1 MMGFWQA
8 QLDYAFFLCGLF
20 SIALAVVCQELKRE
34 GKSVL
39 SWGWLGLFG
48 LTCGLG
54 AWLDLLAIGI
64 GGLPGEDALRLGTLT
79 ASLVCLLEFARAGWI
94 ALHGRG
100 PSRWILA
107 VFLVPVAL
115 ASHAGPSSMEC
126 SLRFGLTV
134 GGLFSAALLLQAATK
149 EATRRPMAM
158 AGWAIAIHA
167 LASGL
172 AAYWLLL
179 QKGPLGHP
187 DRLLPVLVVV
197 QGTSFLVATLGLRC
211 GQVSPATAGGG
222 MLTGYQH
229 KCRVTT
235 LCTVMGAILAL
246 GWVATEMA
254 GRAADRELR
263 ESLISRASIAAA
275 GVWSRPVRYLSGT
288 AADANSPDY
297 AQIKRQLIRMRVA
310 TRDCRFVYLMAR
322 RSGQIVFLADSEP
335 EGSAGYSPPGQV
347 YGQASPALLA
357 FFDSG
362 QAFLEGPLPD
372 AWGVWV
378 SGIAAVRDST
388 SNRLLAGLGMDIDAR
403 DWQRQ
408 LYNHRSGPVGI
419 TLLVSVLLIVF
430 AVYRKRVAELF
441 QEIGHVNL
449 QLQSSTEAAQR
460 MAKEAEVANQA
471 KSEFLANMSHEIR
484 TPMNAIIGFSDLLA
498 MDALTPGQQEYV
510 HLVREAGQSLLTLIN
525 DILDLSKIEA
535 GKLDIETV
543 PCRLDTLSSSVVA
556 MLQPLAVRK
565 RIVLRLVYR
574 KPLPANFCTDPTRV
588 RQCLI
593 NLVSNAIKFTERGYV
608 NLAVSVEQREDQPFI
623 RFDVEDSGIGIAKD
637 KQEVIF
643 SAFSQAETGTT
654 RRYGGTGLGLSIT
667 RRLAELMGGTVAL
680 HSELGRGSTFTLC
693 IPAGLDVTAQPELVE
708 GSPFSVSR
716 ETAQQEQGRAYSGTV
731 LVAED
736 NPSSQRLIQI
746 LLSRVGLNPTVV
758 DDGQKAVVCCQAHA
772 YDLILMDIQMPVL
785 NGYEAVRLLRQQG
798 LSTPIV
804 ALTASATKEE
814 EARCL
819 DAGCTGYL
827 TKPIDRRKLDAVLA
841 RYLARSPEE
850 TSQAQP
856 SGPSA
861 GPASVS
867 TEQEDDETVPLD
879 WDSLK
884 EVCDKEEVMQEMG
897 EAVRRDARRYVEE
910 LGAALRNKDAAA
922 VRLQA
927 HRLKGATSII
937 GANVLVEKAA
947 RLEQAGDDADLETA
961 ESLLDEVRQ
970 EVEKVLCLLEQEDW
984 IRITRQGR
992 RQEVRSKR

>member
-1 MMGFWQA
+1 MAFWQA
-8 QLDYAFFLCGLF
+8 QLDYTLFLCGLF
-20 SIALAVVCQELKRE
+20 SIALAVVCQELKRA
-34 GKSVL
+34 GRPVL

-64 GGLPGEDALRLGTLT
+64 GELPGEDSLRLGILT
-79 ASLVCLLEFARAGWI
+79 ASLVCLLEFARTGWI
-94 ALHGRG
+94 ALRGRG
-100 PSRWILA
+100 PGRWVLA

-115 ASHAGPSSMEC
+115 ASHAAPAAMEC

-134 GGLFSAALLLQAATK
+134 GGLFSAALLLRAATTK
-149 EATRRPMAM
+149 TTRRPMAM
-158 AGWAIAIHA
+158 AGWAIAIYA

-172 AAYWLLL
+172 AATSLLL
-179 QKGPLGHP
+179 RTGPLGHP

-197 QGTSFLVATLGLRC
+197 EGMSFLVATLGLRC
-211 GQVSPATAGGG
+211 GQVSPRTAAGDV
-222 MLTGYQH
+222 LTRHRHG
-229 KCRVTT
+229 CRPTT
-235 LCTVMGAILAL
+235 LGAVMGVVLLL
-246 GWVATEMA
+246 GWVGTEMA
-254 GRAADRELR
+254 GRAADRKMR
-263 ESLISRASIAAA
+263 ENLISRTSIAAA
-275 GVWSRPVRYLSGT
+275 GVWSNPIRRLSGT

-297 AQIKRQLIRMRVA
+297 TQIKRQLIRMRVA
-310 TRDCRFVYLMAR
+310 TRDCRFVYLMAVR
-322 RSGQIVFLADSEP
+322 NGQIVFLADSEP

-347 YGQASPALLA
+347 YEQASPALSA
-357 FFDSG
+357 FFGSG

-378 SGIAAVRDST
+378 SGIAAVRDTT
-388 SNRLLAGLGMDIDAR
+388 SNRLLAALGMDIDACN
-403 DWQRQ
+403 WQRQ
-408 LYNHRSGPVGI
+408 LYSHRAGPVGI

-430 AVYRKRVAELF
+430 GIYRKRVAELF
-441 QEIGHVNL
+441 QEIEHVNC
-449 QLQSSTEAAQR
+449 QLQASTEAAHT

-498 MDALTPGQQEYV
+498 MDTLTPGQQEYV

-535 GKLDIETV
+535 GKLDIEIM
-543 PCRLDTLSSSVVA
+543 PCRLDTLASSVVA

-574 KPLPANFCTDPTRV
+574 KPLPASFCTDPTRV

-608 NLAVSVEQREDQPFI
+608 NLVVLVEYREDRCFI

-637 KQEVIF
+637 KQDVIF

-667 RRLAELMGGTVAL
+667 RRLAEIMGGTVAL
-680 HSELGRGSTFTLC
+680 KSELGHGSTFSLC
-693 IPAGLDVTAQPELVE
+693 VPAGLDVAAQPELVE

-716 ETAQQEQGRAYSGTV
+716 ETAQQEQGKAYSGTV

-746 LLSRVGLNPTVV
+746 LLSRAGLDPTVV
-758 DDGQKAVVCCQAHA
+758 DDGQKAVVHCQTHS

-798 LSTPIV
+798 LITPIV

-841 RYLARSPEE
+841 KHLVSSQRDIE
-850 TSQAQP
+850 TPQAQP
-856 SGPSA
+856 SDPSA
-861 GPASVS
+861 APASVS
-867 TEQEDDETVPLD
+867 VAQEDEETVPLD

-884 EVCDKEEVMQEMG
+884 DVCDREEVMQEMG

-922 VRLQA
+922 LRLQA

-947 RLEQAGDDADLETA
+947 RLEQAGDDADLEA
-961 ESLLDEVRQ
+961 AALLLDAVRQ
-970 EVEKVLCLLEQEDW
+970 EVEKVVCLLEQSDW
-984 IRITRQGR
+984 IGITRQGARKVR
-992 RQEVRSKR
+992 R